1 MDLERNIFKKSKF
14 IEEKLI
20 SYGFIKDKN
29 KFLYKSFIMDNSF
42 QIELSISHNQE
53 ITGKIYDLSFGAEYT
68 TFRQENTIG
77 EFASTIRA
85 KYEELLNDIK
95 QKCTI
100 TENFTSAQANR
111 LTELIREKYADLPEF
126 LWEDTPDCGIF
137 RNKTSNKWY
146 SAILTVNI
154 TKICPS
160 TSDKVVEII
169 DIKVKPETVTKLL
182 EKPGYYPA
190 YHMNKKNWLTVI
202 LDDSLSDTEIMQLIV
217 EGYELTTKTKG
228 RK

>member
-1 MDLERNIFKKSKF
+1 MTLEEEMFKRSTF
-14 IEEKLI
+14 NEEKLLNF
-20 SYGFIKDKN
+20 GFKKDKEN
-29 KFLYKSFIMDNSF
+29 YLYEANIMNNTF
-42 QIELSISHNQE
+42 QVRII
-53 ITGKIYDLSFGAEYT
+53 ITKDYTLIGKIYDLSFGEEYT
-68 TFRQENTIG
+68 AFRIETVTG
-77 EFASTIRA
+77 EFAASIRSE
-85 KYEELLNDIK
+85 YEKILNDIK

-100 TENFTSAQANR
+100 TENFTSTQANR
-111 LTELIREKYADLPEF
+111 LAELIREKYTDLPEF

-154 TKICPS
+154 TKLSPS
-160 TSDKVVEII
+160 ASDKIVEII

-202 LDDSLSDTEIMQLIV
+202 LDDSLSDPEIMQLIT
-217 EGYELTTKTKG
+217 EGYELTTKKTG